1 MKEEK
6 PRKNIQRKH
15 FGSHV
20 ASRVL
25 GNELERRQNVLEW
38 GFNLNRVINEG
49 SLGRGY
55 LSQDHKKVRE

>member
-6 PRKNIQRKH
+6 PRKNIQRKD
-15 FGSHV
+15 FGCQVGSKM
-20 ASRVL
+20 L

-55 LSQDHKKVRE
+55 LSQDHKKARE